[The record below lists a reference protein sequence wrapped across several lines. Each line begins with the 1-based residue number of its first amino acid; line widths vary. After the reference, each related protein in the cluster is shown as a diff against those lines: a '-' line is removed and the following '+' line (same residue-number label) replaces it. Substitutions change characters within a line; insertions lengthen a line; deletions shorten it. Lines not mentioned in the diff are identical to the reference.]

1 MLLGNHIRRQDFV
14 DKAEIICMIDD
25 MNKQILRSD
34 SSTAIIMDLC
44 RQVNRCRFNIKETNL
59 HETVS
64 KKTTP
69 NPIYNGHMHGHIK
82 YVRF

>member
-1 MLLGNHIRRQDFV
+1 MRNRIMLLGNHIRRQDFV

-25 MNKQILRSD
+25 MNKQLLRSD
-34 SSTAIIMDLC
+34 TSIAIIMDLC

-64 KKTTP
+64 KKTTSSHVL
-69 NPIYNGHMHGHIK
+69 N
-82 YVRF
+82 